1 MNASAELALTQTLRS
16 APRFAR
22 GALQQLKHLQV
33 GELLVTTPE
42 GELLHFRGPQ
52 PGPAAHIV
60 VRDWKAVNAAVRSGD
75 IGVAEAYRDG
85 LIQIDDVTAF
95 LELFVRNVEALE
107 KLVYGGWLGR
117 IFYWMTH
124 LMRPNTRNGSRKN
137 IHAHYDLG
145 NDFYSLWLGK
155 SMTYSSALFEGDHSR
170 GLEAAQDAKYER
182 ILEVIDAKPGE
193 RILEIGCGWGGFAEY
208 AARTRGVHVH
218 GITVSQAQL
227 DFARARIEK
236 QGLQDL
242 VELTFTDYRDATG
255 SYDYIV
261 SIEMFEAVGERYW
274 PTYFKTL
281 HDRLKSGGL
290 AVVQTITI
298 ADNAFDAYRR
308 TSDFIRQYIFPGG
321 MLPCPARFGELTAA
335 AGLETRGTCAFGLDY
350 AETLK
355 RWRHRFNTVENA
367 VDNMGFDHAFR
378 QIWRF
383 YLSYCEA
390 GFRTGRTDVMQIEL
404 RRQD

>member
-1 MNASAELALTQTLRS
+1 MNAPAELALTQTLRS

-22 GALQQLKHLQV
+22 SALEQLKHLQV

-42 GELLHFRGPQ
+42 SDLLHFRGPE
-52 PGPAAHIV
+52 PGPSAHIV

-75 IGVAEAYRDG
+75 IGIAEAYRDG
-85 LIQIDDVTAF
+85 LVQIDDVTAF
-95 LELFVRNVEALE
+95 LELFVRNVDALE

-124 LMRPNTRNGSRKN
+124 LLRPNTRSGSRKN

-145 NDFYSLWLGK
+145 NDFYRLWLDK
-155 SMTYSSALFEGDHSR
+155 NMTYSSALFDGDHSQS
-170 GLEAAQDAKYER
+170 LASAQDAKYER
-182 ILEVIDAKPGE
+182 ILAVLDPQPGQ

-208 AARTRGVHVH
+208 AARTRGVQVH

-227 DFARARIEK
+227 SYARERMQK
-236 QGLQDL
+236 QGLGNL
-242 VELTFTDYRDATG
+242 VELTFTDYRDVTG
-255 SYDYIV
+255 SYDYVV

-274 PTYFKTL
+274 STYVKAL
-281 HDRLKSGGL
+281 HDRLKCGGR

-298 ADNAFDAYRR
+298 ADDAYEAYRR

-321 MLPCPARFGELTAA
+321 MLPCPAKFVELTAA
-335 AGLETRGTCAFGLDY
+335 ANLATLGSHAFGLDY

-355 RWRHRFNTVENA
+355 RWRHSFNATEKE
-367 VDNMGFDHAFR
+367 VDGMRFDHAFR

-383 YLSYCEA
+383 YLCYCEA

-404 RRQD
+404 QRKD